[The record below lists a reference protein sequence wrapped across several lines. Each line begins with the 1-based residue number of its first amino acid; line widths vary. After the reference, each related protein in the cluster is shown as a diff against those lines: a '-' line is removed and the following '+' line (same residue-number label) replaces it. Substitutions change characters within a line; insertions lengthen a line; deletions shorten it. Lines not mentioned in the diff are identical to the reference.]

1 MTPEVERPPAG
12 NRGPGVSAGRETT
25 PMVVSPTDT
34 TTQDARSDFL
44 GDLTALTKSLAGYLV
59 LSVVV
64 DDDGHRRTTV
74 YRSAGA
80 AERAV
85 RRARERGRHVEVS
98 LCQLMPVGVVTAW
111 SGGRS

>member
-1 MTPEVERPPAG
+1 MVDQ
-12 NRGPGVSAGRETT
+12 SA
-25 PMVVSPTDT
+25 P
-34 TTQDARSDFL
+34 SDL
-44 GDLTALTKSLAGYLV
+44 LSELTALTRSLSGYLV

-98 LCQLMPVGVVTAW
+98 LCQLMPVGVVQAW